1 MSLFEIHCNYLNSFG
16 TERFRQ
22 YCIYLGKLC
31 LKLGLVFPYEAN
43 QTLEEFLEKNNLWY
57 TIYL

>member
-1 MSLFEIHCNYLNSFG
+1 MSLFEIHSRYLKSFG
-16 TERFRQ
+16 AERFRQ
-22 YCIYLGKLC
+22 YRIYLGKLC
-31 LKLGLVFPYEAN
+31 LKLGLVFPYETN

>member
-1 MSLFEIHCNYLNSFG
+1 MSLFEIHSQYLKSFG